1 MEYEYSNVSLMN
13 YLKCVSSLT
22 VSLIAKDL
30 DLPKGTNS
38 SFSRGNLSS
47 DLLIKIY
54 DEFQRRLKQYHNDL
68 ENSGVKI
75 AIITVVDNMTCYND
89 GFSVFGQR
97 KRIEDYLKKH
107 GYSEYHKN
115 DNYRYID
122 LIKKLESCDLEQ
134 RLEKQDIAILF
145 SRKLLSN
152 SDLRMIEEI
161 CKKLNIELCFVN

>member
-1 MEYEYSNVSLMN
+1 MIIAIIEEI
-13 YLKCVSSLT
+13 
-22 VSLIAKDL
+22 LICLDFKD
-30 DLPKGTNS
+30 
-38 SFSRGNLSS
+38 
-47 DLLIKIY
+47 IIII
-54 DEFQRRLKQYHNDL
+54 L